1 MRQLTAPP
9 QGINM
14 RPSRGEAWCP
24 YCGAVVRFV
33 WDGEL
38 GVPRCPGCGISC
50 RDFYVRKHSGLF
62 DDAAMAAFERA
73 VLGRKREGDLERARQ
88 AQKVSGAGVAPEP
101 RASGEAPPAGGEA
114 LPGHSIRCPACGAGI
129 RRGFYPVVTERC
141 ARCGAT
147 FDQRAPDA
155 EPVIRQAGGLRCP
168 ECGQALGRAEPG
180 VALMCSDCGE
190 WAWAPGDRAA
200 ERAAKEAQ
208 ARARVSEVAA
218 GEMRPG
224 VLARAQALARR
235 ECAAFLPEDQ
245 AGPPECAYGKPC
257 VFFGEGAA
265 AARCG
270 WFERAV
276 LPLDPELW
284 PDYCRRAGPA
294 AQGDS
299 RAAGGSPLGIGQR
312 EPEQPEGPDRA
323 RARQEE
329 RFCAACGRGFVPSS
343 NRQRYCPECSA
354 EARRGAVSRAVARHR
369 ARAAVGVD
377 PSRM

>member
-1 MRQLTAPP
+1 VREAVAPP
-9 QGINM
+9 QGVGVK
-14 RPSRGEAWCP
+14 PSRGEAWCP

-88 AQKVSGAGVAPEP
+88 AQKAPEAGIAPEP
-101 RASGEAPPAGGEA
+101 RASAEAPPADHEA
-114 LPGHSIRCPACGAGI
+114 LPGHGIRCPACGARI
-129 RRGFYPVVTERC
+129 RRGFYPVVRERC
-141 ARCGAT
+141 AGCGAV
-147 FDQRAPDA
+147 FDQGALDA
-155 EPVIRQAGGLRCP
+155 DPAVRQAGGLRCP

-180 VALMCSDCGE
+180 VALMCPDCGA

-208 ARARVSEVAA
+208 AKARAPEAAA

-245 AGPPECAYGKPC
+245 AGPARCVYGGLC
-257 VFFGEGAA
+257 VFFGDGAA

-276 LPLDPELW
+276 LALDPELLA
-284 PDYCRRAGPA
+284 DYCRRAALGERRGFGVGETPPEA
-294 AQGDS
+294 G
-299 RAAGGSPLGIGQR
+299 RAEPGLLENGGR
-312 EPEQPEGPDRA
+312 VPEKEKRPWA
-323 RARQEE
+323 V
-329 RFCAACGRGFVPSS
+329 CGRQFVPTS
-343 NRQRYCPECSA
+343 NRQRRCSECSA
-354 EARRGAVSRAVARHR
+354 EARRKAVSRAVARHR
-369 ARAAVGVD
+369 ARAT
-377 PSRM
+377 SCRT